1 MALRN
6 PIGRLDPRPRPDWR
20 SAPIKVQFGGMA
32 EDLLAVSLE
41 AAGKGAATIA
51 RPIVDRGIDLYL
63 RRLRSLLTVPVQV
76 KAFQHLDPDSAGI
89 LDLPVTDVSDDPGGM
104 LAIVHLPSPYDQL
117 YASLFLIPMAEFREQ
132 CPRRIVHG
140 EDCYSFRGRFSG
152 ELRDEWSDRRID
164 IGALPAWLSSL
175 PGWSTPIPPVPDAPG
190 RHPAVEGGAPMQLRG
205 EIGRLWAAT
214 ELERAGGGLI
224 AIAEDRVRLDTVTFL
239 IHDLRSRGLAGL
251 HVRTGRVTPDRRIH
265 FEVHRPPFFI
275 DEKLYVL
282 VVLLQPDDRVYDFSL
297 LIPSTALPDLG
308 FSETITLDPLTK
320 RFVPYRVASDQVA
333 SVFLKAIAANI

>member
-1 MALRN
+1 MALRD
-6 PIGRLDPRPRPDWR
+6 PIESLHPRPRPDWR

-41 AAGKGAATIA
+41 AAGRGAATIA

-63 RRLRSLLTVPVQV
+63 RRLRSLLTIPLQV
-76 KAFQHLDPDSAGI
+76 KAFQHLDADSNGI
-89 LDLPVTDVSDDPGGM
+89 LDLPVTDLSDDPTGT

-117 YASLFLIPMAEFREQ
+117 YGRLFLIANADFRER
-132 CPRRIVHG
+132 CPRRVVHG
-140 EDCYSFRGRFSG
+140 ADCYSFRGHFSG
-152 ELRDEWSDRRID
+152 ELRDEWNDYRID
-164 IGALPAWLSSL
+164 INALPKWLSSL
-175 PGWSTPIPPVPDAPG
+175 SGWSAPIPPVPDAPR
-190 RHPAVEGGAPMQLRG
+190 RHPVVEGDAPMQLRG
-205 EIGRLWAAT
+205 DIGRLWAAT

-239 IHDLRSRGLAGL
+239 IHDLQSRGLGGL

-282 VVLLQPDDRVYDFSL
+282 VVLLQPDDRVHDFCL
-297 LIPSTALPDLG
+297 LIPSAAVPDLG
-308 FSETITLDPLTK
+308 FSETITLDPLTR
-320 RFVPYRVASDQVA
+320 RFEPYRVASDQVA
-333 SVFLKAIAANI
+333 TVFLKKIT